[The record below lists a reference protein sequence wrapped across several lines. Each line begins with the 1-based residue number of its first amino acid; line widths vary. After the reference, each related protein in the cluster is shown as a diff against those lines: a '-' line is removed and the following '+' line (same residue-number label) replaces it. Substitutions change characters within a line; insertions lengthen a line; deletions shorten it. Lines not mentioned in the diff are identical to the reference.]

1 MKYPYACPDV
11 VQADIDLVAAA
22 MRGQFLTQGPRLAEF
37 EVALADKF
45 GVRHVVVCNSGTAA
59 LHLVYMALGLG
70 PQAGLVTSPITF
82 VATANAARMCGAPVA
97 FADTDPQTGNLTPE
111 TAERALGAA
120 PFDVGVLTAVH
131 LGGRPCDMP
140 ALKAIAERTGCAL
153 IEDAC
158 HAPLAAYQDDSGEPF
173 TVGACAH
180 SDAAVFSFHAIKHLA
195 MGEGGAVCTN
205 DDMIADK
212 ARRLRNHG
220 LSRSPEDWQYPP
232 EPDAPWY
239 YEMQVL
245 GWNYRACE
253 LQCALG
259 LSQLARLDDGIVRR
273 QVIAAAYRER
283 LAGLPYVATPPEAS
297 VMGGHVWHL
306 YAIAADFDAIG
317 RTRGQV
323 MRTLAARGIGT
334 QVHYIP
340 VYRQPY
346 YAGAAPGSYPG
357 AEAYYAST
365 LSIPMYP
372 RLTERDLDEIVAALE
387 QALAA

>member
-11 VQADIDLVAAA
+11 VQADIDLVAAT

-37 EVALADKF
+37 EAALADKF
-45 GVRHVVVCNSGTAA
+45 DVRHAVVCNSGTAA
-59 LHLVYMALGLG
+59 LHLAYAALGVT
-70 PQAGLVTSPITF
+70 ADKGLVTSPLTF
-82 VATANAARMCGAPVA
+82 LATANAARMCGAQVA
-97 FADTDPQTGNLTPE
+97 FADTEPATGNMTV
-111 TAERALGAA
+111 AGMGAA
-120 PFDVGVLTAVH
+120 LQAADFKVGAIVPVH

-140 ALKAIAERTGCAL
+140 ALKALADDAGCAV

-158 HAPLAAYQDDSGEPF
+158 HAPLAVYRDETGERF

-205 DDMIADK
+205 DDAIAEK

-220 LSRSPEDWQYPP
+220 LTRSPEDWRNPP

-239 YEMQVL
+239 YEMHAL

-259 LSQLARLDDGIVRR
+259 LSQLARLEDGIARR
-273 QVIAAAYRER
+273 QAIAAGYAARLGDVAYVT
-283 LAGLPYVATPPEAS
+283 APPPPPSAD
-297 VMGGHVWHL
+297 GHVWHL
-306 YAIAADFDAIG
+306 YPVAIDFGAAG
-317 RTRGQV
+317 LSRGAV
-323 MRTLAARGIGT
+323 MRALADRGVGS

-340 VYRQPY
+340 LYRQPY
-346 YAGAAPGSYPG
+346 YADRGAALPG
-357 AEAYYAST
+357 AEAYYAAT

-372 RLTERDLDEIVAALE
+372 QLGEADLDVIVDALGE
-387 QALAA
+387 ALRG